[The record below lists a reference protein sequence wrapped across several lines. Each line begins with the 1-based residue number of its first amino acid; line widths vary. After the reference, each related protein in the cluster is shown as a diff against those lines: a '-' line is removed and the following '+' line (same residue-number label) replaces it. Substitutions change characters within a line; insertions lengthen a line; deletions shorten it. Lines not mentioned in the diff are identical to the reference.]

1 LPRVLLTIKGTQ
13 LDDGHDD
20 HIEFMTEGRL
30 TKTADG
36 YLLEYDESE
45 LTGVEGCTTRLILK
59 DDSVTLLRSG
69 ANDMHMIFAP
79 HSVYESSVMTPDGLM
94 RMSLFAIRVES
105 QLQEKSG
112 HLSLEYELSVG
123 PLSTVNRL
131 DLSFKSM
138 EGCIN

>member
-1 LPRVLLTIKGTQ
+1 MSRVMLTIKGTQ
-13 LDDGHDD
+13 LEDGHDD
-20 HIEFMTEGRL
+20 HVEFMTEGRL

-45 LTGVEGCTTRLILK
+45 LTGEEGSTTRLILK

-69 ANDMHMIFAP
+69 SNDMHMIFAP
-79 HSVYESSVMTPDGLM
+79 HSVYESTVMTTEGLM
-94 RMSLFAIRVES
+94 RMSIYAIRVES
-105 QLQEKSG
+105 QMFEQSG

-123 PLSTVNRL
+123 SLSTVNRL

>member
-1 LPRVLLTIKGTQ
+1 MARIMLTIKGTQ
-13 LDDGHDD
+13 RDSGRDEHM
-20 HIEFMTEGRL
+20 EFMTEGRL

-45 LTGVEGCTTRLILK
+45 LTGEEGCTTRLILK
-59 DDSVTLLRSG
+59 DGSVTLLRTG
-69 ANDMHMIFAP
+69 ANEMHMIFAP
-79 HSVYESSVMTPDGLM
+79 HSVYESSVETSEGVL
-94 RMSLFAIRVES
+94 RMSLFPLRVES
-105 QLQEKSG
+105 ELLEQSG

-123 PLSTVNRL
+123 SLSTVNKL